1 MLLLFKIHLWI
12 FTPFSVHKVSLCISL
27 NSNYSAEWQIF
38 FYSIGNWKA
47 IKSVKGIFILW
58 DHKRGREK
66 KWLHSK
72 LKEDQAYIY
81 LSIYTHLFLLL
92 FFSVTIFA
100 LFLFLS
106 STLFL
111 CFVVLTGQL
120 QLHFSP
126 FFNSISILDLFV
138 FNIFSPSC
146 PAVCNIHL
154 QLIHDHF
161 ETTVCHLT
169 DTVSTL

>member
-1 MLLLFKIHLWI
+1 MLLLFKKHLWT

-58 DHKRGREK
+58 DNKRGRGK

-126 FFNSISILDLFV
+126 FFIAYQYLISLFLTFFLLV
-138 FNIFSPSC
+138 
-146 PAVCNIHL
+146 AL
-154 QLIHDHF
+154 QFAIYIYN
-161 ETTVCHLT
+161 
-169 DTVSTL
+169 